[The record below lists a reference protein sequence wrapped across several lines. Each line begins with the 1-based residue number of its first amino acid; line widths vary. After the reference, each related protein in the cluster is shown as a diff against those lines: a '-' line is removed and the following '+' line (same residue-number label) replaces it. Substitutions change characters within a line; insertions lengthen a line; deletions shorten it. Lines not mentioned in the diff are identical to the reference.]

1 MRFDALSDMQ
11 ADALRETGNIGAGHA
26 ATALSQLVGHMV
38 SIDVPTLEVLSVG
51 DVPELFGGPEVLVVG
66 VHIRL
71 LGDMGG
77 SMLFM
82 VERSSAL
89 ALVDLMHARPIGSAR
104 AFGPEEEA
112 LVSDV
117 ASTLASAYL
126 AAVGRLA
133 NISLLPARASSTL
146 DMSGAIMQT
155 VTSDA
160 AMRADVALLLKTR
173 FYDADTSV
181 DAYLFFLLDPAG
193 LGVLLG
199 RLGVA

>member
-38 SIDVPTLEVLSVG
+38 SIDVPTLEVLGVG
-51 DVPELFGGPEVLVVG
+51 EVPELFGGPEVLVVG

-82 VERSSAL
+82 IERSSAL

-104 AFGPEEEA
+104 AFGPDEEA

-181 DAYLFFLLDPAG
+181 DAYLFFLLDPAS